1 MGEHNKEPVVVLG
14 LGRFGSS
21 LAMGLVE
28 HGTEVL
34 AVDVRPKIVQS
45 LAGQLTHVVAADTT
59 DMEALQ
65 QLGIGDFRRAVVAI
79 GTDLEAS
86 ILTATLLTELGI
98 EDIWA
103 KAISRQHGQILERIG
118 VHHVVL
124 PEHDMGERV
133 AHLVGGRALDYVELA
148 GGFAMVKM
156 RPPPEIVGVPLA
168 DIGLW
173 GKHGVSV
180 SYVKRPATEFVPTAS
195 DTVLSRHDVIV
206 IGGSQD
212 AVERFVDLG

>member
-1 MGEHNKEPVVVLG
+1 MAEHNKEPVVVLG

-21 LAMGLVE
+21 LALSLVE

-34 AVDVRPKIVQS
+34 AVDVHPKIVQG
-45 LAGQLTHVVAADTT
+45 LAGQLTHVVTADTT

-86 ILTATLLTELGI
+86 ILTATLLTDLGI

-133 AHLVGGRALDYVELA
+133 AHLVGGRALDYAELA

-168 DIGLW
+168 EIGLW
-173 GKHGVSV
+173 AKRAVEV
-180 SYVKRPATEFVPTAS
+180 SYVKRPAADFVPTAG
-195 DTVLSRHDVIV
+195 DTVLNRHDVIV
-206 IGGSQD
+206 IGGSQE